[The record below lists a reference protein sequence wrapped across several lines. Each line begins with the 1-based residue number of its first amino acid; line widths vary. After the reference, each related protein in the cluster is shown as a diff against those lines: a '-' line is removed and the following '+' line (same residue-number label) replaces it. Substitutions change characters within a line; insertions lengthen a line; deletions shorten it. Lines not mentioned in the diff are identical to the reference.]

1 MIKAIVNAI
10 VYVLETIKEII
21 LVMILLGVAT
31 AFIDYSRMSAGKV
44 PIFNKNYYN
53 ANTKI
58 QTFRGVFYEASR
70 KVHISENE
78 PLIDSSQMKYS
89 IDLYFYRKT
98 LNVPVEFQKEKF
110 EFVLLTQ
117 PTLNCQSTSTLYY
130 ADENAK
136 FYTYCLDSVK
146 LKELGDSKS
155 KDLIEYLKKDGS
167 IVEDIVM
174 NMSYVGL
181 AEDGTTQK
189 FKTLDDSFVSNG
201 LTMYRCHKLYM
212 DDIYIAPANTPMQSD
227 FCTYKD
233 DDFEWLWKVEQED
246 VGELTEEENTPY
258 AFLEDDI
265 NRYEFPNQKT
275 IDYTF
280 ITRGNIRGREKLQIP
295 LRDILNTNRYT
306 LEELTKRGLKYNTIN
321 KEEERIRLEEE
332 QRKKEEEERKKQEEL
347 QKQQEQLEQQDIT
360 PVE

>member
-1 MIKAIVNAI
+1 MIRAIVNAI
-10 VYVLETIKEII
+10 IYVLETIKEII
-21 LVMILLGVAT
+21 IVMILLGVAS
-31 AFIDYSRMSAGKV
+31 AFIDYSRMTGGKV
-44 PIFNKNYYN
+44 PIFNVSHYN

-58 QTFRGVFYEASR
+58 QTFRGMFYEASR
-70 KVHISENE
+70 KVHISEKE
-78 PLIDSSQMKYS
+78 PLIDSTKMKYN
-89 IDLYFYRKT
+89 IDLYFYT
-98 LNVPVEFQKEKF
+98 YELHVPVEFQKEKF
-110 EFVLLTQ
+110 EFVLLTT
-117 PTLNCQSTSTLYY
+117 PTINCQTQSTLYY

-146 LKELGDSKS
+146 LKELGESKS
-155 KDLIEYLKKDGS
+155 IDLIEYLKKDGL

-201 LTMYRCHKLYM
+201 LTLYRCHKLYI

-233 DDFEWLWKVEQED
+233 DDFEWLWKVEHED

-258 AFLEDDI
+258 VFLEDEI
-265 NRYEFPNQKT
+265 NRYEFSNQKV
-275 IDYTF
+275 IDNTY
-280 ITRGNIRGREKLQIP
+280 IIRDHIRGREKVQIP
-295 LRDILNTNRYT
+295 LRQIFDTNRYS
-306 LEELTKRGLKYNTIN
+306 LDQLTERGLKYNTIN

-332 QRKKEEEERKKQEEL
+332 QRKKEEEERKKKEEEE
-347 QKQQEQLEQQDIT
+347 QKALENQT
-360 PVE
+360 EKPVIEE

>member
-21 LVMILLGVAT
+21 IVMILLGVAT
-31 AFIDYSRMSAGKV
+31 AFIDYSRMSGGKV
-44 PIFNKNYYN
+44 PIFNVNHYN
-53 ANTKI
+53 ANTRI
-58 QTFRGVFYEASR
+58 QTFRGMFYKATR
-70 KVHISENE
+70 KVHISEEE
-78 PLIDSSQMKYS
+78 PLIDSTNMKYN
-89 IDLYFYRKT
+89 IDLYFYQYE
-98 LNVPVEFQKEKF
+98 LHVPVEFQKEKF

-117 PTLNCQSTSTLYY
+117 PTINCQSSSTLYY

-155 KDLIEYLKKDGS
+155 KDLIEYLKKDGL

-189 FKTLDDSFVSNG
+189 FRTLDDSFVSNG
-201 LTMYRCHKLYM
+201 LTMYRCHKLYI

-258 AFLEDDI
+258 AFYEDEI
-265 NRYEFPNQKT
+265 NRYEFSNQKI
-275 IDYTF
+275 IDHTF
-280 ITRGNIRGREKLQIP
+280 ISRGNIRGRNKIQIP
-295 LRDILNTNRYT
+295 LREILNTNRYS
-306 LEELTKRGLKYNTIN
+306 LEELTNRGLKYNTIN

-332 QRKKEEEERKKQEEL
+332 ERKKKEEEEK
-347 QKQQEQLEQQDIT
+347 KQQEQENNQQEEIA
-360 PVE
+360 PEE